1 MDVTQ
6 RCPDDAH
13 LTGVANDLRYHDK
26 LPADPKQDDG
36 VLGADQ
42 TKHVPRAHVPKG
54 LHETIAGNEINQ
66 PS

>member
-1 MDVTQ
+1 MDVIQ
-6 RCPDDAH
+6 RFPDDAD
-13 LTGVANDLRYHDK
+13 LTGVANDLRYHNK
-26 LPADPKQDDG
+26 SLVNAKEDDG

-66 PS
+66 PL

>member
-1 MDVTQ
+1 MDVIQ
-6 RCPDDAH
+6 RCSDDAD
-13 LTGVANDLRYHDK
+13 LTGVANDLVYHNE
-26 LPADPKQDDG
+26 LPIDAKQDDG

-66 PS
+66 PL